1 MELTVPTTLSC
12 LTSLQNTEKSATS
25 KTCKSVYKDLRL
37 CRSVCYCTGVLFHFC
52 GTRNC
57 VDEKSDTNL
66 KKSLSYFNDVERLY
80 CRLVKIK
87 EVTDLR
93 ISSKNCGNVYNITN
107 NVSVNGDDVTK
118 NIVKIVF
125 AVAIAIVI
133 IVIAYRLL
141 TVSDSVI
148 QSILEKM
155 LEMVFSG
162 IEVLH

>member
-1 MELTVPTTLSC
+1 M
-12 LTSLQNTEKSATS
+12 
-25 KTCKSVYKDLRL
+25 
-37 CRSVCYCTGVLFHFC
+37 CRSGCYCTGICSAFC

-66 KKSLSYFNDVERLY
+66 KISLSYFNDVERLQ

-87 EVTDLR
+87 EVTDLKF
-93 ISSKNCGNVYNITN
+93 SSKNCGNVYNITN
-107 NVSVNGDDVTK
+107 NVSINGDDVTK
-118 NIVKIVF
+118 NIVKIIF
-125 AVAIAIVI
+125 AVAIAVVI
-133 IVIAYRLL
+133 FVIAYRLL

-162 IEVLH
+162 IEMLH